1 MDDMDID
8 NFIDTY
14 ILYEENASF
23 NKKIADQENGVV
35 NMDIDRDYIGVK
47 KEKLQ
52 KFDQQNE
59 EISQDNISNMTQ
71 IEIKQSFTPM
81 TSQNMQ
87 VQQDQVMKEH
97 HYEYDKIECLINV
110 NDQVAQLET
119 QLASIKLYNREEHEQ
134 EDSNRFLK
142 DLTSLN
148 SFYKISSNNKN
159 EENKFNPLTENDR
172 WSSDWSNPTS
182 NSITNINNKVR
193 KKGKKK
199 FTTYQKQLKILRN
212 KQKITKR
219 ESADNSI
226 YAR

>member
-23 NKKIADQENGVV
+23 NKKIADQENRVV

-47 KEKLQ
+47 KEKSQ

-59 EISQDNISNMTQ
+59 EVSQDSISNATQ
-71 IEIKQSFTPM
+71 IEIEQSFTPM
-81 TSQNMQ
+81 TSQSMQ

-134 EDSNRFLK
+134 EDSNRF
-142 DLTSLN
+142 
-148 SFYKISSNNKN
+148 
-159 EENKFNPLTENDR
+159 
-172 WSSDWSNPTS
+172 
-182 NSITNINNKVR
+182 
-193 KKGKKK
+193 
-199 FTTYQKQLKILRN
+199 
-212 KQKITKR
+212 
-219 ESADNSI
+219 
-226 YAR
+226 